1 MRHDFSHIELLFK
14 DTAARYE
21 GGSQNVAGLSA
32 LGASLE
38 LLGQFGME
46 AISARVLE
54 ITDLAC
60 RRLEEIGAVILSDR
74 TPAHRSGIV
83 SFELPGRDPDLLRR
97 QCVERQVLLSCR
109 AGRLRISPHA
119 YNNAEDVERLIEALR

>member
-1 MRHDFSHIELLFK
+1 M
-14 DTAARYE
+14 
-21 GGSQNVAGLSA
+21 
-32 LGASLE
+32 
-38 LLGQFGME
+38 
-46 AISARVLE
+46 LE

-83 SFELPGRDPDLLRR
+83 SFELPGRDPDRLRR
-97 QCVERQVLLSCR
+97 QCLEQKVLLSCR

-119 YNNAEDVERLIEALR
+119 YNDAEDVERLIEALR